1 MELNKKRVNQQKN
14 VSDYKKSSL
23 NSVNLMAARLD
34 MHGGEP
40 QEDRMIKDKR
50 RSFDKACLYSYQG
63 AFIKKN
69 PFDSFDEDI
78 DQPRIRA
85 LINPNKLKQDYDD
98 KIVSVGF
105 ENDFHTGDVFN
116 WCNTNTYWLIY
127 LQDLTELAYF
137 RGDIRRCNYTL
148 EWEQDGQRHK
158 TYCAVRGP
166 VETKINYIQ
175 KHTISIDIPNHSVN
189 IMMPSNEY
197 TLKYFK
203 RYTKFYLQDGTDEHK
218 VCWRVEAVD
227 WISMPGILEVNGV
240 EYYANED
247 EDDIEAGIVGARIEE
262 VQDPNEML
270 GLDDLISGDVF
281 IKPKV
286 DYTYEFLGEEEGQ
299 WHIYIDNKED
309 IVKAV
314 IDSENPKIITLQW
327 TRAYSGQFDLLYNNY
342 QKTIVVE
349 SLF

>member
-1 MELNKKRVNQQKN
+1 MQLNKKRVEQQREVQTFSKN
-14 VSDYKKSSL
+14 SL
-23 NSVNLMAARLD
+23 DSVNRMAARLD
-34 MHGGEP
+34 FHGGEP

-50 RSFDKACLYSYQG
+50 RSFDKACLFSYQG
-63 AFIKKN
+63 AFIEKY
-69 PFDSFDEDI
+69 PFDNFDSEYFGD
-78 DQPRIRA
+78 RVRA

-148 EWEQDGQRHK
+148 EWEDNTGRHR

-175 KHTISIDIPNHSVN
+175 KHTISVDTPNHSVN
-189 IMMPSNEY
+189 IMMPANEF

-247 EDDIEAGIVGARIEE
+247 EDDVEAGIVGAKIIEAE
-262 VQDPNEML
+262 DPNAQEANE
-270 GLDDLISGDVF
+270 LISGNTF
-281 IKPKV
+281 IKPKI
-286 DYTYEFLGEEEGQ
+286 DYVYEFLGDEEAKWG
-299 WHIYIDNKED
+299 IFGVKD
-309 IVKAV
+309 IPIVSRINPETPKRIV
-314 IDSENPKIITLQW
+314 IQW
-327 TRAYSGQFDLLYNNY
+327 TKSYSGQF
-342 QKTIVVE
+342 TITYGNHEKIVVVE